1 MNKDSNL
8 SVLTISVAAQL
19 VGISIHTIRM
29 YEREGLILPYKVSGK
44 QRRYSVNDVERMQY
58 IRHIIN
64 HEKMS
69 IEGIRRMLALIPC

>member
-1 MNKDSNL
+1 MTKDSNL

-58 IRHIIN
+58 KTYN
-64 HEKMS
+64 
-69 IEGIRRMLALIPC
+69 